1 MLFARIIGIFVF
13 VVILALN
20 SNLLAQE
27 GSNEETRVSEAAVA
41 TGVENLVPIGISETF
56 PATVGT
62 LYAFTKIQGSEGET
76 QVLHRWIHGGKVRAE
91 IPLSVRSKNW
101 RTFSSKVILPE
112 WTGDW
117 KIEILTEDGTLLF
130 SLPFMV
136 E

>member
-1 MLFARIIGIFVF
+1 MFSIRMIGTFVF
-13 VVILALN
+13 GVILALS

-27 GSNEETRVSEAAVA
+27 GSMEEISVSEATIA
-41 TGVENLVPIGISETF
+41 TGIDHLVPIGISETF

-62 LYAFTKIQGSEGET
+62 LYAFTKIEGSEGET

-91 IPLSVRSKNW
+91 IPLSVRSKSW

-112 WTGDW
+112 WKGDW
-117 KIEILTEDGTLLF
+117 KVEILTEDGSLLF
-130 SLPFMV
+130 SLPFIV